1 MSIRRIKVNRKE
13 EIILVTLELA
23 AINGLSNVS
32 MAQIA
37 KKMGIQKPSLY
48 NHFASKEEI
57 ISEMYQYLRDKSKE
71 QLSLADIDYGEFIK
85 GKSME
90 EALWQSVSNYTKITS
105 ENKMFSFY
113 KVIYSERSVNPTAA
127 KIMAEETRRMILATK
142 NLFYALQI
150 HKKICVND
158 IDMAAISFAMTV
170 HAMMDYQ
177 LDCSC
182 SGEPIS
188 QNMIQSYIK
197 WFCNQHGRMNDE
209 KNID

>member
-1 MSIRRIKVNRKE
+1 MNRKE
-13 EIILVTLELA
+13 EIILATLELA
-23 AINGLSNVS
+23 ATNGISNVS

-37 KKMGIQKPSLY
+37 KRLGIQKPSLY
-48 NHFASKEEI
+48 NHFTSKEEI
-57 ISEMYQYLRDKSKE
+57 ISEMYQYLRNKSKE

-90 EALWQSVSNYTKITS
+90 EALWQSVSNYIKIVS

-113 KVIYSERSVNPTAA
+113 KVIYSERTINPTAS

-142 NLFYALQI
+142 NLFYALQA

-158 IDMAAISFAMTV
+158 IDMAATSFAMTI

-177 LDCSC
+177 FDCSC
-182 SGEPIS
+182 SGEPVS
-188 QNMIQSYIK
+188 QNMIQKFIK
-197 WFCNQHGRMNDE
+197 WFCNQYGGANDE

>member
-1 MSIRRIKVNRKE
+1 MNRKE

-23 AINGLSNVS
+23 ATNGLSNVS

-37 KKMGIQKPSLY
+37 EKMGIQKPSLY
-48 NHFASKEEI
+48 NHFNSKEEI

-71 QLSLADIDYGEFIK
+71 QLSLVDIDYGEFVK

-90 EALWQSVSNYTKITS
+90 EALWQSVSNYAKITS
-105 ENKMFSFY
+105 ENQMLSFY
-113 KVIYSERSVNPTAA
+113 KVIYAERAVNPIAA

-142 NLFYALQI
+142 NLFYALQV
-150 HKKICVND
+150 HQKICVKD
-158 IDMAAISFAMTV
+158 IDMAAASFAMTV

-182 SGEPIS
+182 SGEPVS
-188 QNMIQSYIK
+188 QDMIQNYIK
-197 WFCNQHGRMNDE
+197 WFCNQHGGIHNE
-209 KNID
+209 ENID

>member
-1 MSIRRIKVNRKE
+1 MNRKE

-23 AINGLSNVS
+23 AANGLSNVS

-37 KKMGIQKPSLY
+37 EKMGIRKPSLY
-48 NHFASKEEI
+48 NHFKAKEEI
-57 ISEMYQYLRDKSKE
+57 IAAMYQYLREKSKE

-90 EALWQSVSNYTKITS
+90 EALTQSVANYRNINT
-105 ENKMFSFY
+105 ENRMFSFY

-127 KIMAEETRRMILATK
+127 KIMAEETRKMILATK
-142 NLFYALQI
+142 NLFYALQV
-150 HKKICVND
+150 HKKIHVKD
-158 IDMAAISFAMTV
+158 IDMAATSFAMTV

-177 LDCSC
+177 LDCLC
-182 SGEPIS
+182 SGEPVG
-188 QNMIQSYIK
+188 QDMIQNYIK
-197 WFCNQHGRMNDE
+197 WFCNQHGGMNDE

>member
-1 MSIRRIKVNRKE
+1 MNRKE
-13 EIILVTLELA
+13 EIILATLELA

-127 KIMAEETRRMILATK
+127 KIMTEETRRMILATK

>member
-1 MSIRRIKVNRKE
+1 MNRKE

-37 KKMGIQKPSLY
+37 KKMEIQKPSLY
-48 NHFASKEEI
+48 NHFTSKEEI

-71 QLSLADIDYGEFIK
+71 QLLLADIDYGEFVK

-90 EALWQSVSNYTKITS
+90 EALWQSVSNYTKMTS

-113 KVIYSERSVNPTAA
+113 RVIYSERAVNPTAA

-142 NLFYALQI
+142 NLFYALQV
-150 HKKICVND
+150 HQKICVKD
-158 IDMAAISFAMTV
+158 IDMAATSFAMTV

-188 QNMIQSYIK
+188 QDMIQSYIK
-197 WFCNQHGRMNDE
+197 WFCNQHGGMNNE
-209 KNID
+209 ENID

>member
-1 MSIRRIKVNRKE
+1 MNRKE

-23 AINGLSNVS
+23 ATNGLSNVS

-37 KKMGIQKPSLY
+37 EKMGIRKPSLY
-48 NHFASKEEI
+48 NHFKAKEEI
-57 ISEMYQYLRDKSKE
+57 IAAMYQYLREKSKE

-90 EALWQSVSNYTKITS
+90 EALTQSVANYSNINA

-113 KVIYSERSVNPTAA
+113 KVIYPERSVNPTAA
-127 KIMAEETRRMILATK
+127 KIMAEETRKMILATK
-142 NLFYALQI
+142 NLFYALQV
-150 HKKICVND
+150 HKKIHVKD
-158 IDMAAISFAMTV
+158 IDMAATSFAMTV

-182 SGEPIS
+182 SGEPVG
-188 QNMIQSYIK
+188 QDMIQNYIK
-197 WFCNQHGRMNDE
+197 WFCNQYGGMNDE

>member
-1 MSIRRIKVNRKE
+1 MNRKE

-23 AINGLSNVS
+23 ATNGLSNVS

-37 KKMGIQKPSLY
+37 EKMGIRKPSLY
-48 NHFASKEEI
+48 NHFKAKEEI
-57 ISEMYQYLRDKSKE
+57 IAAMYQYLREKSKE

-90 EALWQSVSNYTKITS
+90 EALMQSVANYSNINA

-113 KVIYSERSVNPTAA
+113 KVIYSERSVNPAAA
-127 KIMAEETRRMILATK
+127 KIMAEETRKMILATK
-142 NLFYALQI
+142 NLFYALQV
-150 HKKICVND
+150 HKKIHVKD
-158 IDMAAISFAMTV
+158 IDMAATSFAMTV

-182 SGEPIS
+182 SGEPVG
-188 QNMIQSYIK
+188 QDMIQNYIK
-197 WFCNQHGRMNDE
+197 WFCNQYGGMNDE

>member
-1 MSIRRIKVNRKE
+1 MNRKE

-23 AINGLSNVS
+23 SINGLSNVS

-48 NHFASKEEI
+48 NHFNSKEEI
-57 ISEMYQYLRDKSKE
+57 ISEMYQYLRNKSKE

-90 EALWQSVSNYTKITS
+90 EALEQSVSNYTKITS

-113 KVIYSERSVNPTAA
+113 KVIYSERAVNPTAA

-142 NLFYALQI
+142 NLFYALQV
-150 HKKICVND
+150 HKKICVKD
-158 IDMAAISFAMTV
+158 IDMAATSFAMTV
-170 HAMMDYQ
+170 HAMIDYQ

-188 QNMIQSYIK
+188 QDMIQGYIK
-197 WFCNQHGRMNDE
+197 WFCNQHGGMNHE
-209 KNID
+209 ENID

>member
-1 MSIRRIKVNRKE
+1 MNRKE

-23 AINGLSNVS
+23 AANGLSNVS

-37 KKMGIQKPSLY
+37 EKMGIQKPSLY
-48 NHFASKEEI
+48 NHFKAKEEI
-57 ISEMYQYLRDKSKE
+57 IAAMYQYLREKSKE

-90 EALWQSVSNYTKITS
+90 EALTQSVANYRNINT
-105 ENKMFSFY
+105 ENRMFSFY

-127 KIMAEETRRMILATK
+127 KIMAEETRKMILATK
-142 NLFYALQI
+142 NLFYALQV
-150 HKKICVND
+150 HKKIHVED
-158 IDMAAISFAMTV
+158 IDMAATSFAMTV

-182 SGEPIS
+182 SGDPVG
-188 QNMIQSYIK
+188 QDMIQNYIK
-197 WFCNQHGRMNDE
+197 WFCNQYGGMNDE

>member
-1 MSIRRIKVNRKE
+1 MNRKE

-150 HKKICVND
+150 HKKICVKD

-188 QNMIQSYIK
+188 QDMIQSYIK

>member
-1 MSIRRIKVNRKE
+1 MDRKE

-23 AINGLSNVS
+23 AENGLSNVS

-37 KKMGIQKPSLY
+37 EKMGIRKPSLY
-48 NHFASKEEI
+48 NHFKAKEEI
-57 ISEMYQYLRDKSKE
+57 IAAMYQYLREKSKE

-90 EALWQSVSNYTKITS
+90 EALTQSVANYNNINA

-142 NLFYALQI
+142 NLFYALQV
-150 HKKICVND
+150 HKKIHVKD
-158 IDMAAISFAMTV
+158 IDMAATSFAMAV

-182 SGEPIS
+182 SGEPVG
-188 QNMIQSYIK
+188 QDMIQNYIK
-197 WFCNQHGRMNDE
+197 WFCNQYGGMDDE